1 MNSYL
6 PHYDRRGHN
15 KSIMKLT
22 GGAIDIT
29 ENIPLPIL
37 EEPKPNELP
46 LMKEVE
52 RLFEE
57 IQKFPVKDP
66 SKDNSRK
73 NVLQKKNQKIEAMVL
88 GKVRSYS
95 EKDLVI
101 GRATKSGKFDELEAV
116 LKKLVKLHNPNF
128 RYTSIQINK
137 SVETAWH
144 FDKGN
149 VGLSYCIAFGKY
161 VGGGVV
167 VKVRDNKE
175 MLAKNN
181 KKWLFYDGHSLEH
194 KSAPVKSGIRYA
206 VIFFTKR

>member
-15 KSIMKLT
+15 KSIMNLS

-95 EKDLVI
+95 EKDLVV
-101 GRATKSGKFDELEAV
+101 GRATKSGKFDELESV
-116 LKKLVKLHNPNF
+116 LKKLVHLHNPNF

-181 KKWLFYDGHSLEH
+181 KKWLYYDGHSLEH